1 MKRRQFFTL
10 MAAGGTGAVLAAD
23 RGGSVAGAAE
33 SPGDGE
39 HTPAGKRPAH
49 KLHCDVAVV
58 GAGLSGLT
66 AASALAAAN
75 LRVLVLE
82 AQKRVGGRT
91 LTENRRGTFID
102 HGGQWVSDGQER

>member
-33 SPGDGE
+33 LPGDGE
-39 HTPAGKRPAH
+39 LSPAGKRPAH

-91 LTENRRGTFID
+91 LTENRSGTFID
-102 HGGQWVSDGQER
+102 HGGQWVSDG